1 MNYRFAV
8 FLYILWI
15 FLSGSSCSKEEPAT
29 QKTGKQV
36 PVAAEAPGPA
46 TTEAGEGAK
55 IFIKYC
61 QVCHGEGGKGDIC
74 PNLTDKEWIYGNS
87 DEQLFQTIS
96 RGRPE
101 GMPDWGTR
109 LSEKQ
114 IRDAIAYIRSIG
126 GE

>member
-8 FLYILWI
+8 FLYVLLI
-15 FLSGSSCSKEEPAT
+15 FLSVSSCSKEEPAE

-36 PVAAEAPGPA
+36 PVAAEAPAPA
-46 TTEAGEGAK
+46 TSEAEEGAK
-55 IFIKYC
+55 IFTKYC

-74 PNLTDKEWIYGNS
+74 PDLTDKEWIYGNS
-87 DEQLFQTIS
+87 DEQLFQAIS
-96 RGRPE
+96 GGRPG

-109 LSEKQ
+109 LSQKQ

-126 GE
+126 VE